1 MFFNSKKKIQKL
13 LDKANVLISEED
25 EIYNQTRLLQLSGDF
40 DECVSMAIEGFQ
52 KGYAKCKYFLASLV
66 KTGKISYEI
75 DTDAVLE
82 GVFPIIEKLAKN
94 NDDEA
99 RTILYFYYKNGFF
112 VEKDLVKALEYC
124 KQATGRGYYLAYL
137 NLANECASNGM
148 ANSNTVEF
156 LYEQAAKTEPVVQFF
171 VSSLFETGKGGV
183 CQNQEKSLYWLK
195 KAVEGGEKRAQYTLA
210 SYYAIGKLVEKNLP
224 LAKELAEKSYAQ
236 NYTQA
241 KDLLIEIQ
249 KLETASSIQEEY
261 APVKVMAQMDS
272 YNKLTK
278 LLNKEKTLEEY
289 KECVE
294 LMDALAGQNFGFGL
308 MFSKN
313 KVECTYRIALLEE
326 LRAESNCDWQETF
339 NWFLKAKELG
349 RKEAT
354 YHVAVMYYEG
364 LGVDKDYQTA
374 IKMFRDCIDSNIYK
388 GEAYYYLGNCYSYGL
403 FYEQDRNK
411 ANEYYQKAI
420 EYGFSCQTSIL
431 RNNYEETELREEE
444 SLNYY
449 GQEIRRREKD
459 TTRYALLIEKD
470 LKIMFGESW
479 GDLRKEAK
487 NALISGI
494 DNYIKI
500 AYLDARDD
508 KDKDFAPVIMEIS
521 KALELTIKDIILLG
535 YIDYLKSKSISIE
548 KVPGLQRYIY
558 VDKNGVAQYPLP
570 EYTKK
575 FSLGSVRHVLEIG
588 ESFDFRRSVLINGER
603 CFVGEYVLEYFNEK
617 CSYERFSGKDRKKKI
632 VKYLKELS
640 DEISIIVKL
649 RNPAAHSNIMTKTD
663 AEVCADCIILI
674 KKVLINLLQSFVNG
688 NLRNKSVNGN
698 EYK

>member
-13 LDKANVLISEED
+13 LDKANILISEED
-25 EIYNQTRLLQLSGDF
+25 EIYNQARLLQLSGDL
-40 DECVSMAIEGFQ
+40 DECVSMVIEGFR

-66 KTGKISYEI
+66 KKGKISYEI
-75 DTDAVLE
+75 DADAVFE
-82 GVFPIIEKLAKN
+82 EVFPIIDKLSKGG
-94 NDDEA
+94 DDEST
-99 RTILYFYYKNGFF
+99 TILYFYYKYGFY
-112 VEKDLVKALEYC
+112 VKKDLVKALEYC
-124 KQATGRGYYLAYL
+124 KKATSRGYYLAYL
-137 NLANECASNGM
+137 NLASECASSSM
-148 ANSNTVEF
+148 VNSNTVEF
-156 LYEQAAKTEPVVQFF
+156 LYEQAAKTEPVVQFS

-236 NYTQA
+236 GYMQA
-241 KDLLIEIQ
+241 KELLLKIQ
-249 KLETASSIQEEY
+249 QMEAIDSLQQQQSMQTEAFDMANINNSFLQ
-261 APVKVMAQMDS
+261 AMAQMEAHS
-272 YNKLTK
+272 KLTK

-289 KECVE
+289 KECID
-294 LMDALAGQNFGFGL
+294 LMDRLAGQNFGFGQ

-326 LRAESNCDWQETF
+326 LRAESDCDWQETF

-349 RKEAT
+349 QKEAV
-354 YHVAVMYYEG
+354 YHLAVMYYEG
-364 LGVDKDYQTA
+364 RGVEQDYVNA
-374 IKMFRDCIDSNIYK
+374 IKLFRECIDCNVHK
-388 GEAYYYLGNCYSYGL
+388 GESYYYLGNCYSYGL

-431 RNNYEETELREEE
+431 SNSYEMTQVRETNSLENYAVGVKNREIDA
-444 SLNYY
+444 S
-449 GQEIRRREKD
+449 
-459 TTRYALLIEKD
+459 RYALLIEKD
-470 LKIMFGESW
+470 LMAMFGESW

-487 NALISGI
+487 KALISGI

-535 YIDYLKSKSISIE
+535 YIDYLKSKSISID

-558 VDKNGVAQYPLP
+558 VDKNGVSQYPLP

-603 CFVGEYVLEYFNEK
+603 CVVGEYVLEYFNEK

-674 KKVLINLLQSFVNG
+674 KKVLINLMQNF
-688 NLRNKSVNGN
+688 R
-698 EYK
+698 